1 MAGDELT
8 CTVLFFAA
16 AADAVGC
23 RETSLS
29 LPIDATAGD
38 ALGAIAETHEALAAI
53 KDQCAIAVDHQLGS
67 STVQLHDGCTVA
79 ILPPVSGG

>member
-1 MAGDELT
+1 
-8 CTVLFFAA
+8 VLFFAA

-38 ALGAIAETHEALAAI
+38 AFDAIVETHEALAAI
-53 KDQCAIAVDHQLGS
+53 KNQCAIAVDHQLGS
-67 STVQLHDGCTVA
+67 SSVLLKDGCTVA

>member
-1 MAGDELT
+1 M
-8 CTVLFFAA
+8 LFFAA
-16 AADAVGC
+16 AAEAVGC

-38 ALGAIAETHEALAAI
+38 AFDAIAATHEALATI

-67 STVQLHDGCTVA
+67 SSAKLQDGCTVA

>member
-1 MAGDELT
+1 MADGELT
-8 CTVLFFAA
+8 CRVLFFAA

-38 ALGAIAETHEALAAI
+38 AFDAIAETHEALAAI
-53 KDQCAIAVDHQLGS
+53 KKQCAIAVDHQLGS
-67 STVQLHDGCTVA
+67 SSVLLQDGCTIA

>member
-1 MAGDELT
+1 MAGDKLT
-8 CTVLFFAA
+8 CRILLFAA

-38 ALGAIAETHEALAAI
+38 VFSAIASTHEAFAEI
-53 KDQCAIAVDHQLGS
+53 KNQCAVAFDHQRCS
-67 STVQLHDGCTVA
+67 NSTRLSDGCTVA

>member
-8 CTVLFFAA
+8 CRILFFAA

-38 ALGAIAETHEALAAI
+38 AFDAIAATHHALAEI
-53 KDQCAIAVDHQLGS
+53 KNQCAIAVDHQLGS
-67 STVQLHDGCTVA
+67 SSVQLQDGCTVA